1 MLYFTLT
8 YLHCIIFKRE
18 AWNLAAIRCY
28 QSCCPNTAVTTH
40 EVCTDAISRSPGD
53 MIISPH
59 IKSEQLFPGAV
70 VWVPLQAGVIDVPSS
85 TKNVIVH
92 SVKESVLR

>member
-1 MLYFTLT
+1 
-8 YLHCIIFKRE
+8 
-18 AWNLAAIRCY
+18 
-28 QSCCPNTAVTTH
+28 
-40 EVCTDAISRSPGD
+40 

-59 IKSEQLFPGAV
+59 IKSEQLFPGAG
-70 VWVPLQAGVIDVPSS
+70 VWVPLQAGVIGVPSS